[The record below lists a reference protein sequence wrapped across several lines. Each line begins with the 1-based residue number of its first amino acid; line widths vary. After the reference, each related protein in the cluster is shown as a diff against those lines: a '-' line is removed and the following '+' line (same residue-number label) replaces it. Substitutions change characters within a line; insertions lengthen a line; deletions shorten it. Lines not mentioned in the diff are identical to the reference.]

1 MLYQIPFDLEDSTL
15 GVAGFEWAH
24 MKSRYKK
31 LILFIFLVLFTLSGI
46 CVAENNGKEDRI
58 SSYKNLF
65 EGFVYFADKQKIFL
79 KSVKKK
85 FALNLDSHYLGLAI
99 LKTLIKGPQLVNLEA
114 TWPKETKINSFFI
127 TDDGKAYIDL
137 SLEPGMMELMDTQS
151 ELLAIYSMV
160 NSLTLNI
167 SKIKMVKILIQ
178 GQDALTLA
186 GHIDLEYFYK
196 TNLLM
201 VK

>member
-1 MLYQIPFDLEDSTL
+1 
-15 GVAGFEWAH
+15 
-24 MKSRYKK
+24 MKSKQGK
-31 LILFIFLVLFTLSGI
+31 IIFFIFLAIFAVSGI
-46 CVAENNGKEDRI
+46 CVAENDVKEDRI
-58 SSYKNLF
+58 SSYEDLF
-65 EGFVYFADKQKIFL
+65 EGFVYFADKKKLVL

-85 FALNLDSHYLGLAI
+85 FASTLDSHKLGLEI
-99 LKTLIKGPQLVNLEA
+99 IRTLIEGPQLSHLEA
-114 TWPKETKINSFFI
+114 TWPKDAKVNSFFI

-137 SLEPGMMELMDTQS
+137 NLEPGMMENMDTQS

-167 SKIKMVKILIQ
+167 PKIKMVKILIQ
-178 GQDALTLA
+178 GKDALTLA

-196 TNLLM
+196 TNMLI

>member
-1 MLYQIPFDLEDSTL
+1 
-15 GVAGFEWAH
+15 
-24 MKSRYKK
+24 MKFRQGK
-31 LILFIFLVLFTLSGI
+31 IIFFIFLIFFTGSDI
-46 CVAENNGKEDRI
+46 CVAENGVKNYQVASYED
-58 SSYKNLF
+58 LF
-65 EGFVYFADKQKIFL
+65 EGFVYYADKQKTAL

-85 FALNLDSHYLGLAI
+85 FASTLDSHSLGLEI
-99 LKTLIKGPQLVNLEA
+99 LATLLKGPQLSHLEA
-114 TWPKETKINSFFI
+114 TWPKGTKINSFFI

-137 SLEPGMMELMDTQS
+137 SLKPGIMENMDTMG
-151 ELLAIYSMV
+151 ELLAVYSLV

-178 GQDALTLA
+178 GKDALTLA

-196 TNLLM
+196 TNMLM

>member
-1 MLYQIPFDLEDSTL
+1 
-15 GVAGFEWAH
+15 
-24 MKSRYKK
+24 MKFSQGK
-31 LILFIFLVLFTLSGI
+31 IIIFIFLIIFTGSDI
-46 CVAENNGKEDRI
+46 CATENGVKNYPVASNED
-58 SSYKNLF
+58 LF
-65 EGFVYFADKQKIFL
+65 EGFVYYADKQKTAL

-85 FALNLDSHYLGLAI
+85 FASTLDSHYLGLEI
-99 LKTLIKGPQLVNLEA
+99 LATLLKGPQVSHLEA
-114 TWPKETKINSFFI
+114 TWPKGTKINSFFI

-137 SLEPGMMELMDTQS
+137 SPEPGIMENMDTMG
-151 ELLAIYSMV
+151 ELLAVYSLV

-178 GQDALTLA
+178 GKDALTLA

-196 TNLLM
+196 TNMLM

>member
-1 MLYQIPFDLEDSTL
+1 
-15 GVAGFEWAH
+15 
-24 MKSRYKK
+24 MKFRQGK
-31 LILFIFLVLFTLSGI
+31 IIIFIFLIIFTGSDI
-46 CVAENNGKEDRI
+46 CVAENGVKNYQVASYED
-58 SSYKNLF
+58 LF
-65 EGFVYFADKQKIFL
+65 EGFVYYADKQKTAL

-85 FALNLDSHYLGLAI
+85 FASTLDSHSLGLEI
-99 LKTLIKGPQLVNLEA
+99 LATLLKGPQLSHLEA
-114 TWPKETKINSFFI
+114 TWPKGTKINSFFI

-137 SLEPGMMELMDTQS
+137 SLEPGIMENMDTMG
-151 ELLAIYSMV
+151 ELLAVYSLV

-178 GQDALTLA
+178 GKDALTLA

-196 TNLLM
+196 TNMLM